1 MKTAKQPL
9 TFKKLRAAKILFAKK
24 PHTTRAFTSADYNN
38 LPKGYANA

>member
-9 TFKKLRAAKILFAKK
+9 TFKKLRAAKKLFTKQPRA
-24 PHTTRAFTSADYNN
+24 TRAFTSVDYNN